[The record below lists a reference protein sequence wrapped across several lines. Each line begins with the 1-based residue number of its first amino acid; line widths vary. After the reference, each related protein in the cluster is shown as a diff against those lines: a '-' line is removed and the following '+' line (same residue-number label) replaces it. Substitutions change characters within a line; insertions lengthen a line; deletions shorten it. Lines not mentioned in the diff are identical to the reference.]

1 MAQEP
6 DVEIEQPETR
16 NARPSGPDKP
26 ETESRGSFWSPRTQ
40 TLVLFALAFLI
51 YGFGISRDFQFDD
64 GVYIGHNPLLRRP
77 DAFHTFWFTSEAFN
91 YYPLFWSLLRVQY
104 LLWGVHP
111 LGYHL
116 VNLLMHSVNAV
127 LVWRVTR
134 AWRLP
139 GAWWVAAIFAVHPVN
154 VQTIAW
160 AAEQKNTWSFFFMA
174 LSLLAFI
181 RHVEEKRWTPYAL
194 SLLTFA
200 AALACKTSTVCLPV
214 FLLFCYAFRPGR
226 ERIQL
231 LLRLVPYFALGF
243 AAGLTTVWF
252 EKHRVAAHSLVGSL
266 SLWQRLEMAGAS
278 FWFYLEKAFV
288 PINLTPMYQGWVDT
302 NAATHTALPGALLV
316 ALLIACGLLWRRIG
330 APIALGIFY
339 YALMLLPLL
348 GIFDTNYFA
357 YSLVADHWQYHA
369 LPGIIVAVIAALNS
383 LAERWPRLSQYANA
397 TGGIAVAGLAVL
409 ASTHFAHFEDTRS
422 LWTYVVERNPDAWM
436 GWYNLGTVYSDD
448 HKPTEAIVAYR
459 QSLRI
464 KPDYY
469 RCRFNLA
476 NALAAAGQLAE
487 ADQAYLEATKLEDV
501 DPDVHNNRAVTLM
514 RLGREDD
521 AIQEFNQAL
530 QLEPSDIS
538 AHINLTAIFLKRGQI
553 DQATKNLEATHFL
566 SSTNAHRI
574 AEAITNAGQNN
585 SIPRPTLTNFAER
598 ARQLSGNAPELQT
611 ALETLQ
617 H

>member
-1 MAQEP
+1 MLQET
-6 DVEIEQPETR
+6 DAELEQPKTG
-16 NARPSGPDKP
+16 SQKP
-26 ETESRGSFWSPRTQ
+26 ETVRSASYWNTRTQ
-40 TLVLFALAFLI
+40 TLLLFALSFLI
-51 YGFGISRDFQFDD
+51 YGFGVSREFQFDD
-64 GVYIGHNPLLRRP
+64 FVYIGHNPLLRRP
-77 DAFHTFWFTSEAFN
+77 DAFHAVWFTSEAFN

-127 LVWRVTR
+127 LVWRVAR

-181 RHVEEKRWTPYAL
+181 RHVEEMRWLPYAF
-194 SLLTFA
+194 SLFAFA

-214 FLLFCYAFRPGR
+214 FLLFCYGFRPVQGR
-226 ERIQL
+226 PQI

-243 AAGLTTVWF
+243 AAGITTVWF

-266 SLWQRLEMAGAS
+266 SLWQRLEMSGAA
-278 FWFYLEKAFV
+278 FWFYLEKALV
-288 PINLTPMYQGWVDT
+288 PVGLTPMYQGWVDT
-302 NAATHTALPGALLV
+302 NAATHTAIPGVLLV
-316 ALLIACGLLWRRIG
+316 ALLIACGVFRRRVG

-348 GIFDTNYFA
+348 GVFDTNYFA

-369 LPGIIVAVIAALNS
+369 LPGLIVAVVAALNA
-383 LAERWPRLSQYANA
+383 LAERWPKLSKHANA
-397 TGGIAVAGLAVL
+397 IGGVAVAGLAAL
-409 ASTHFAHFEDTRS
+409 ASTHFAHFEDARS
-422 LWTYVVERNPDAWM
+422 LWVYVVERNPDAWM
-436 GWYNLGTVYSDD
+436 GWYNLGTIYSDS
-448 HKPTEAIVAYR
+448 HKPEDAIAAYR

-487 ADQAYLEATKLEDV
+487 ADRAYLEAAKLADI

-514 RLGREDD
+514 RLSREED
-521 AIQEFNQAL
+521 AVQEFTRAL
-530 QLEPSDIS
+530 ELQPEDIS
-538 AHINLTAIFLKRGQI
+538 SHVNLIAIFLRRGQI
-553 DQATKNLEATHFL
+553 DQATKHLEAARFL
-566 SSTNAHRI
+566 SPANAHRI
-574 AEAITNAGQNN
+574 ADAIVGAARGNTV
-585 SIPRPTLTNFAER
+585 PRPSLENFARR
-598 ARQLSGNAPELQT
+598 ACQLSGNAPELQT
-611 ALETLQ
+611 AVEGLRQ
-617 H
+617 